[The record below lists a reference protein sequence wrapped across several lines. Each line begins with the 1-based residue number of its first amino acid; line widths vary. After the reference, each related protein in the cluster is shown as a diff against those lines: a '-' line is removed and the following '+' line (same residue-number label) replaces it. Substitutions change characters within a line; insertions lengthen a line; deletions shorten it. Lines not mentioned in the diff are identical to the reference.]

1 MEMNFEEFLKQK
13 YGLNEPIYVEEL
25 QFEDYSRSW
34 IFKELKQLVDAGK
47 LKRFDMG
54 VYYFPIKM
62 SFGDSRIDP
71 RKVVQKRFLSDG
83 VDVYGYISGL
93 SLMNAA
99 RLSTQCPNLL
109 EVVTNKE
116 ASRVRDVRIGSQ
128 RVRARKSRT
137 TVTKENVSA
146 LQFLELMNNI
156 EPKFMDE
163 TERFMLKRYVDE
175 SGVSREQ
182 VSQYAGFFPAKAM
195 KNFVESGAAYELAY

>member
-1 MEMNFEEFLKQK
+1 MKMNFEEFLKGK
-13 YGLNEPIYVEEL
+13 YGLNEPIYVEDI
-25 QFEDYSRSW
+25 QFESYSRSW
-34 IFKELKQLVDAGK
+34 IFKELKRLVDAGT
-47 LKRFDMG
+47 LKRFEMG

-93 SLMNAA
+93 SLLNAA

-109 EVVTNKE
+109 EVVTNRE
-116 ASRVRDVRIGSQ
+116 ASNVRDIRIGSQ
-128 RVRARKSRT
+128 RVRARKPRT

-156 EPKFMDE
+156 DPKFMDE
-163 TERFMLKRYVDE
+163 TERFMLKKYVDE

-182 VSQYAGFFPAKAM
+182 ISLYAGLFPAKAM
-195 KNFVESGAAYELAY
+195 RNFVESGAAYEIAY